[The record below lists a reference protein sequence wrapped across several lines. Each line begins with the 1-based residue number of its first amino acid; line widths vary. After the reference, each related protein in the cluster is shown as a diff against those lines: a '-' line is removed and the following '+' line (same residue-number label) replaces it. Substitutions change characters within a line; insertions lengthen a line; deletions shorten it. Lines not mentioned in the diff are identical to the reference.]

1 MHCIHYI
8 EYERSFHMKKNS
20 MLALAC
26 AFVLVGV
33 TSTSYALWD
42 QLESSKSTNITFTRM
57 MVQAQDVTL
66 SKTSTL
72 EDGTPVYSGTFT
84 VDVSGVNDLSTKQLS
99 LTPELKKGE
108 TDVLS
113 NVEVKFAQADD
124 TLATADNVTTDKALE
139 ASNAYTLTI
148 TPKNDEESVK
158 ALTDGD
164 GNVTV
169 TLTAK
174 LADQA
179 N

>member
-1 MHCIHYI
+1 
-8 EYERSFHMKKNS
+8 MKKSS

-99 LTPELKKGE
+99 LTPELTKGE

-113 NVEVKFAQADD
+113 NVDVTFAQTGDQ
-124 TLATADNVTTDKALE
+124 TLATAGNVTTDKALE

-179 N
+179 K

>member
-8 EYERSFHMKKNS
+8 EYERSFHMKKSS

-124 TLATADNVTTDKALE
+124 TLATAGNVTTDKALE

-179 N
+179 K